1 MSEISHTATTLCL
14 PFIRQLEPQLCNG
27 GAGFPPHHSTMLS
40 INSSFLII
48 LCAGLMQFFP
58 VSYLQF
64 CSRQLRCQLRYRRL
78 ACEYHTMLLHY
89 AFHSSGSWDPS
100 CVTEGLD
107 FRPIIAQGF
116 LLATSFL
123 IIWCAGLMQFVSL
136 CFIDRGKVPDWAAS
150 QSFFR
155 NTKNHQKVFVETD
168 HTDHN
173 ILSFSDAEDHEQNAV
188 WITQFALF
196 C

>member
-1 MSEISHTATTLCL
+1 
-14 PFIRQLEPQLCNG
+14 
-27 GAGFPPHHSTMLS
+27 
-40 INSSFLII
+40 
-48 LCAGLMQFFP
+48 
-58 VSYLQF
+58 
-64 CSRQLRCQLRYRRL
+64 
-78 ACEYHTMLLHY
+78 
-89 AFHSSGSWDPS
+89 
-100 CVTEGLD
+100 
-107 FRPIIAQGF
+107 
-116 LLATSFL
+116 
-123 IIWCAGLMQFVSL
+123 MQFVSL
-136 CFIDRGKVPDWAAS
+136 CFIDRGKVPDCAAS